1 VEVACKTAEDENED
15 DDEDENSNDYPNN
28 SYTPGKLMQP
38 DKKKPGLLAR
48 YMPILHWLPRYN
60 KAWLSGDI
68 VAGLSVWAL
77 MVPQCLGFAAICG
90 VPVQYGLYAAAIA
103 LIVYAFFASS
113 RHVVTGPSSTI
124 AAVTGA
130 AVLSVAKAGST
141 EAITLVAAIT
151 LLAGILYI
159 ILSVLRMGWISNF
172 LAESVLVGFVF
183 GIGIDVAVGQ
193 LKHITGTHVT
203 GESVWLKLASWITS
217 LPQTNT
223 ATLIVG
229 VVALVMLIVLK
240 IYVPRVPGAL
250 VTLVLGI
257 GASAVFD
264 LSAQGVAVVGKVPRG
279 LPIPVLPDISL
290 ITKNFGL
297 ILSGAIGVTL
307 VGFSESLAAARQY
320 ASKYH
325 YDIDVNQ
332 EMLAQGMSNVTSGF
346 FQGINVAGSLSKSAV
361 NDASGARSEMAS
373 LAQGVFVILTLL
385 FLAPLFADL
394 PEAVLGAIVIQAVV
408 FGLMD
413 VQAMKR
419 VYRLNRSEFW
429 VGTIALL
436 GVLTFGTLQGV
447 LIGLVLSLLVLIAR
461 SSRPEIPV
469 LGRSPDTGVF
479 HRLDENPDSET
490 YPGLVI
496 VRFDGPLYFANANA
510 LRDRIREVTTDV
522 DPSVTMVIIDM
533 EGVNYLDL
541 EGCDMLNEITENMKS
556 IGIEIHLARVKHGVR
571 DMLEKDGVD
580 KIIGSD
586 HIHNKVVEA
595 VQGFIQKDIPLTK
608 KDP

>member
-1 VEVACKTAEDENED
+1 MAAM
-15 DDEDENSNDYPNN
+15 
-28 SYTPGKLMQP
+28 MQQE
-38 DKKKPGLLAR
+38 KEKPGLLAR
-48 YMPILHWLPRYN
+48 YVPILHWLPHYN
-60 KAWLSGDI
+60 KTWLSGDI

-130 AVLSVAKAGST
+130 AVLSVAKAGSS
-141 EAITLVAAIT
+141 EAIALVAAIT
-151 LLAGILYI
+151 MLAGFLYI
-159 ILSVLRMGWISNF
+159 ILSVLRMGWVSNF

-193 LKHITGTHVT
+193 LKHVSGTHVT
-203 GESVWLKLASWITS
+203 GESVWQKLASWIAS
-217 LPQTNT
+217 LPQTSMT
-223 ATLIVG
+223 TLVVG
-229 VVALVMLIVLK
+229 VVALVILFVLK
-240 IYVPRVPGAL
+240 IYAPRVPGAF

-257 GASAVFD
+257 GASAIFD
-264 LSAQGVAVVGKVPRG
+264 LSAQDVAVVGTVPRG
-279 LPIPVLPDISL
+279 LPIPALPDISL

-297 ILSGAIGVTL
+297 ILSGAIGVLL

-325 YDIDVNQ
+325 YEIDINQ
-332 EMLAQGMSNVTSGF
+332 EMLAQGMANFTSGL
-346 FQGINVAGSLSKSAV
+346 FQGINVAGSLSKSSV
-361 NDASGARSEMAS
+361 NDASGAKSEMAS

-394 PEAVLGAIVIQAVV
+394 PEAVLGAIVIEAVI

-413 VQAMKR
+413 VKALKR
-419 VYRLNRSEFW
+419 IYRLNRTEFW

-436 GVLTFGTLQGV
+436 GVLTFGTLKGV
-447 LIGLVLSLLVLIAR
+447 LIGLLLSLIVLIAR
-461 SSRPEIPV
+461 SSRPDIPV
-469 LGRSPDTGVF
+469 LGRWPGTKVF
-479 HRLDENPDSET
+479 HRLSENPDSET

-496 VRFDGPLYFANANA
+496 IRFDGPLYFATANA
-510 LRDRIREVTTDV
+510 LRDKVREVTTDV
-522 DPSVTMVIIDM
+522 TPPVTMVLIDM

-541 EGCDMLNEITENMKS
+541 EGCDMLNEITKNMK
-556 IGIEIHLARVKHGVR
+556 GVGVEIHLARVKHEV
-571 DMLEKDGVD
+571 MELLAKDGVD
-580 KIIGSD
+580 EIMGRE
-586 HIHNKVVEA
+586 HIHNKVFEA
-595 VQGFIQKDIPLTK
+595 VQLFTQQQEPVVDKGQ
-608 KDP
+608 

>member
-1 VEVACKTAEDENED
+1 MKAMLRQEKEK
-15 DDEDENSNDYPNN
+15 S
-28 SYTPGKLMQP
+28 
-38 DKKKPGLLAR
+38 GLSAR
-48 YMPILHWLPRYN
+48 FVPILHWLPHYN

-90 VPVQYGLYAAAIA
+90 VPVQYGLYAAAIS
-103 LIVYAFFASS
+103 LIVYALFASS

-130 AVLSVAKAGST
+130 AVLSVAKAGSG
-141 EAITLVAAIT
+141 EAIALVAAIT
-151 LLAGILYI
+151 LLAGFLYI
-159 ILSVLRMGWISNF
+159 ILSVLRMGWVSNF

-193 LKHITGTHVT
+193 LKHVTGTHVS
-203 GESVWLKLASWITS
+203 GESVWLKLASWIAS
-217 LPQTNT
+217 LPQTST
-223 ATLIVG
+223 TTLVVG
-229 VVALVMLIVLK
+229 IVALVILIGLK
-240 IYVPRVPGAL
+240 IYAPRVPGAL

-257 GASAVFD
+257 GASAIFD

-279 LPIPVLPDISL
+279 LPIPALPDISL
-290 ITKNFGL
+290 ITKHFGL
-297 ILSGAIGVTL
+297 ILSGAIGVVL

-325 YDIDVNQ
+325 YDIDINQ
-332 EMLAQGMSNVTSGF
+332 EMLAQGMANLGSGL
-346 FQGINVAGSLSKSAV
+346 FQGINVAGSLSKSSV

-394 PEAVLGAIVIQAVV
+394 PEAVLGAIVIQAVI

-413 VQAMKR
+413 VKAMKR
-419 VYRLNRSEFW
+419 IYHLNRTEFR
-429 VGTIALL
+429 VGIIALL

-447 LIGLVLSLLVLIAR
+447 LIGLILSLLVLVAR
-461 SSRPEIPV
+461 SSRPDIPI
-469 LGRSPDTGVF
+469 LGRSPGTEVF
-479 HRLDENPDSET
+479 HRLKENPDSKA

-496 VRFDGPLYFANANA
+496 IRFDGPLYFANANA
-510 LRDRIREVTTDV
+510 LRDRVREVSTDV
-522 DPSVTMVIIDM
+522 TPPVTMVLIDM

-541 EGCDMLNEITENMKS
+541 EGCDMLTEITENMKGV
-556 IGIEIHLARVKHGVR
+556 GIVVHLARVKH
-571 DMLEKDGVD
+571 DIMEMLEKVGVD
-580 KIIGSD
+580 QIIGRD
-586 HIHNKVVEA
+586 HIHNKVVEG
-595 VQGFIQKDIPLTK
+595 VQWFTRRDEPAT
-608 KDP
+608 

>member
-1 VEVACKTAEDENED
+1 
-15 DDEDENSNDYPNN
+15 
-28 SYTPGKLMQP
+28 MQQA
-38 DKKKPGLLAR
+38 KKKPGLLSR
-48 YMPILHWLPRYN
+48 YMPIFHWLPHYD

-113 RHVVTGPSSTI
+113 HHVVTGPSSTI

-130 AVLSVAKAGST
+130 AVLSVAKTGSS
-141 EAITLVAAIT
+141 EAIALVAAIT
-151 LLAGILYI
+151 LLAGIFYLV
-159 ILSVLRMGWISNF
+159 LSILRMGWVSNF

-203 GESVWLKLASWITS
+203 GESVWLKLASWIVGLPHTS
-217 LPQTNT
+217 TT
-223 ATLIVG
+223 TLVVG
-229 VVALVMLIVLK
+229 MVALVILIGLK
-240 IYVPRVPGAL
+240 IYAPRVPGAL

-257 GASAVFD
+257 GASAIFD

-279 LPIPVLPDISL
+279 LPIPALPDISL
-290 ITKNFGL
+290 ITKHFGL
-297 ILSGAIGVTL
+297 ILSGAIGVVL

-325 YDIDVNQ
+325 YDIDINQ
-332 EMLAQGMSNVTSGF
+332 EMLAQGMANLGSGF
-346 FQGINVAGSLSKSAV
+346 FQGINVAGSLSKSSV
-361 NDASGARSEMAS
+361 NDASGAKSEMAS

-394 PEAVLGAIVIQAVV
+394 PEAVLGAIVIQAVI

-413 VQAMKR
+413 VKAMKR
-419 VYRLNRSEFW
+419 IYRLNRTEFR
-429 VGTIALL
+429 VGIIALL

-447 LIGLVLSLLVLIAR
+447 LIGLILSLLVLVAR
-461 SSRPEIPV
+461 SSRPDIPI
-469 LGRSPDTGVF
+469 LGRSPGTEVF
-479 HRLDENPDSET
+479 HRLKENPDSET

-496 VRFDGPLYFANANA
+496 IRFDGPLYFANANA
-510 LRDRIREVTTDV
+510 LRDRVREVTTDV
-522 DPSVTMVIIDM
+522 TPPVTMVLIDM

-541 EGCDMLNEITENMKS
+541 EGCDMLNEITENMQGV
-556 IGIEIHLARVKHGVR
+556 GIVVHLARIKHEIME
-571 DMLEKDGVD
+571 MLEKVGVD
-580 KIIGSD
+580 QIIGRD
-586 HIHNKVVEA
+586 HIHNKVVEG
-595 VQGFIQKDIPLTK
+595 VQWFTHMDEPAT
-608 KDP
+608 

>member
-1 VEVACKTAEDENED
+1 MTRPEQN
-15 DDEDENSNDYPNN
+15 
-28 SYTPGKLMQP
+28 
-38 DKKKPGLLAR
+38 KPGLFVR
-48 YMPILHWLPRYN
+48 YMPILHWLPRYK

-68 VAGLSVWAL
+68 IAGLSVWAL

-130 AVLSVAKAGST
+130 AVLSVAGAGSS

-159 ILSVLRMGWISNF
+159 ILSVLRMGWVSNF

-193 LKHITGTHVT
+193 LKHITGTNVV
-203 GESVWLKLASWITS
+203 GESVWLKFASWIAS
-217 LPQTNT
+217 LPQTSMT
-223 ATLIVG
+223 TLAVG
-229 VVALVMLIVLK
+229 IVALVVLILLK
-240 IYVPRVPGAL
+240 IYTPRVPGAL

-257 GASAVFD
+257 GASAIFD
-264 LSAQGVAVVGKVPRG
+264 LSGHGVAVVGKVPRG
-279 LPIPVLPDISL
+279 LPTPALPDISL
-290 ITKNFGL
+290 VTENFGL
-297 ILSGAIGVTL
+297 ILSGAIGVTF

-332 EMLAQGMSNVTSGF
+332 EMMAQGMANLASGF
-346 FQGINVAGSLSKSAV
+346 FQGINVAGSLSKSSV
-361 NDASGARSEMAS
+361 NDASGAKTEMAS

-394 PEAVLGAIVIQAVV
+394 PKSVLGAIVIQAVI

-413 VQAMKR
+413 VKAMKR
-419 VYRLNRSEFW
+419 IYRLNRSEFW

-436 GVLTFGTLQGV
+436 GVLTFGTLEGV
-447 LIGLVLSLLVLIAR
+447 LIGLILSLLVLIAR

-469 LGRSPDTGVF
+469 LGRSPGTDVF
-479 HRLDENPDSET
+479 HRLHGNPSSET

-496 VRFDGPLYFANANA
+496 IRFDGPLYFANASA
-510 LRDRIREVTTDV
+510 LRNRIREVSTDAN
-522 DPSVTMVIIDM
+522 PAVTMVLIDM
-533 EGVNYLDL
+533 EGVNYIDL
-541 EGCDMLNEITENMKS
+541 EGCDMLSEISENMKS
-556 IGIEIHLARVKHGVR
+556 IGIEIHLARVKHGVLE
-571 DMLEKDGVD
+571 MLEKDGVD

-586 HIHNKVVEA
+586 HIHNRVLEA
-595 VQGFIQKDIPLTK
+595 VEGFVRQELPLTK
-608 KDP
+608 SDD

>member
-1 VEVACKTAEDENED
+1 MVTKNFERNKKNMATMTQPENE
-15 DDEDENSNDYPNN
+15 
-28 SYTPGKLMQP
+28 
-38 DKKKPGLLAR
+38 KPGLLAR
-48 YMPILHWLPRYN
+48 YVPILHWLPHYN

-130 AVLSVAKAGST
+130 AVLSVAKAGSS
-141 EAITLVAAIT
+141 EAIALVAAIT
-151 LLAGILYI
+151 MLAGILYI
-159 ILSVLRMGWISNF
+159 ILSVLRMGWVSNF

-203 GESVWLKLASWITS
+203 GANVWQKLASWIAS
-217 LPQTNT
+217 LPQTGT
-223 ATLIVG
+223 ITLVVG
-229 VVALVMLIVLK
+229 VAALVILIVLK
-240 IYVPRVPGAL
+240 IYAPRVPGAL
-250 VTLVLGI
+250 LTLVLGI
-257 GASAVFD
+257 GASAIFD

-279 LPIPVLPDISL
+279 LPIPALPDISL

-297 ILSGAIGVTL
+297 ILSGAIGVLL

-325 YDIDVNQ
+325 YDIDINQ
-332 EMLAQGMSNVTSGF
+332 EMLAQGMANLGSGF
-346 FQGINVAGSLSKSAV
+346 FQGINVAGSLSKSSV
-361 NDASGARSEMAS
+361 NDASGAKSEMAS

-394 PEAVLGAIVIQAVV
+394 PEAVLGAIVIEAVV

-413 VQAMKR
+413 VKALKR
-419 VYRLNRSEFW
+419 VYRLNRTEFW
-429 VGTIALL
+429 VGIIALL
-436 GVLTFGTLQGV
+436 GVLTFGTLKGV
-447 LIGLVLSLLVLIAR
+447 LIGLVLSLLVLIGR

-469 LGRSPDTGVF
+469 LGRSPVTGVF

-522 DPSVTMVIIDM
+522 TPPVAMVLIDM

-541 EGCDMLNEITENMKS
+541 EGCDMLNEITKNMKS
-556 IGIEIHLARVKHGVR
+556 IGIEIHLARVKHEV
-571 DMLEKDGVD
+571 MKLLEKDGID
-580 KIIGSD
+580 QIIGRD

-595 VQGFIQKDIPLTK
+595 AQLFTQKEVRK
-608 KDP
+608 

>member
-1 VEVACKTAEDENED
+1 MTAM
-15 DDEDENSNDYPNN
+15 
-28 SYTPGKLMQP
+28 MQQ
-38 DKKKPGLLAR
+38 DQEKPGILAR
-48 YMPILHWLPRYN
+48 YVPILHWLPRYQ
-60 KAWLSGDI
+60 KAWLPGDT

-90 VPVQYGLYAAAIA
+90 VPVQYGLYAAAVA

-130 AVLSVAKAGST
+130 AVLSVAKAGSS
-141 EAITLVAAIT
+141 EAIALAAAIT
-151 LLAGILYI
+151 LLAGFLYI
-159 ILSVLRMGWISNF
+159 ILSVLKMGWVSNF

-203 GESVWLKLASWITS
+203 GESVWLKLAGWIAS
-217 LPQTNT
+217 LPQANVT
-223 ATLIVG
+223 TLFVG
-229 VVALVMLIVLK
+229 AAALVILIVLK
-240 IYVPRVPGAL
+240 IYAPRVPGAL

-279 LPIPVLPDISL
+279 LPIPTLPDISV

-297 ILSGAIGVTL
+297 ILSGAIGVLL

-325 YDIDVNQ
+325 YDIDINQ
-332 EMLAQGMSNVTSGF
+332 EMLAQGMANLGSGF
-346 FQGINVAGSLSKSAV
+346 FQGINVAGSLSKSSV
-361 NDASGARSEMAS
+361 NDASGAKSETAS

-394 PEAVLGAIVIQAVV
+394 PEAVLGAIVIEAVI

-413 VQAMKR
+413 VKAMKR
-419 VYRLNRSEFW
+419 VYRLNRTEFW
-429 VGTIALL
+429 VGLIALL

-447 LIGLVLSLLVLIAR
+447 LIGLILSLLVLIAR
-461 SSRPEIPV
+461 SSKPDIPV
-469 LGRSPDTGVF
+469 LGRWPGTEVF
-479 HRLDENPDSET
+479 HRLQENPDSET
-490 YPGLVI
+490 YPGLI
-496 VRFDGPLYFANANA
+496 IIRFDGPLYFATANA
-510 LRDRIREVTTDV
+510 LRNKVREVTTGA
-522 DPSVTMVIIDM
+522 DPLVTKLLIDM
-533 EGVNYLDL
+533 EGVNYIDL
-541 EGCDMLNEITENMKS
+541 EGCDMLNEIAENMK
-556 IGIEIHLARVKHGVR
+556 GVGVEIHLARVKHEVME
-571 DMLEKDGVD
+571 MLKKDGVD
-580 KIIGSD
+580 QIIGRD
-586 HIHNKVVEA
+586 HIHDKVIEA
-595 VQGFIQKDIPLTK
+595 VQLFSQKEKQVSENDR
-608 KDP
+608 

>member
-1 VEVACKTAEDENED
+1 
-15 DDEDENSNDYPNN
+15 
-28 SYTPGKLMQP
+28 MQSE
-38 DKKKPGLLAR
+38 KNKPGLFAR

-68 VAGLSVWAL
+68 IAGLSVWAL

-103 LIVYAFFASS
+103 LIVYAVFASS

-141 EAITLVAAIT
+141 DAIALVAAIT
-151 LLAGILYI
+151 LLAGILYS

-193 LKHITGTHVT
+193 LKHITGTQVT
-203 GESVWLKLASWITS
+203 GESVWLKMAGWIASLTH
-217 LPQTNT
+217 TNM

-229 VVALVMLIVLK
+229 VVALVMLILLK
-240 IYVPRVPGAL
+240 IYAPKVPGAL
-250 VTLVLGI
+250 VTLMLGI
-257 GASAVFD
+257 GASAIFD
-264 LSAQGVAVVGKVPRG
+264 LSAHGVAVVGKVPRG
-279 LPIPVLPDISL
+279 LPTPALPDISL
-290 ITKNFGL
+290 ITENFGL

-320 ASKYH
+320 ASRYH

-332 EMLAQGMSNVTSGF
+332 EMMAQGLANLASGF
-346 FQGINVAGSLSKSAV
+346 FQGINVAGSLSKSSV
-361 NDASGARSEMAS
+361 NDASGAQSEMAS
-373 LAQGVFVILTLL
+373 LAQGMFIILTLL

-413 VQAMKR
+413 VKAMKR
-419 VYRLNRSEFW
+419 IYRLNRSEFR
-429 VGTIALL
+429 VGSIALL

-447 LIGLVLSLLVLIAR
+447 IIGLVLSLLVLIAR
-461 SSRPEIPV
+461 SSKPEIPV
-469 LGRSPDTGVF
+469 LGRSPGTNLF
-479 HRLDENPDSET
+479 HRLDGNPDSAT

-496 VRFDGPLYFANANA
+496 IRFDGPLYFASANA
-510 LRDRIREVTTDV
+510 LRDRIREVTADV
-522 DPSVTMVIIDM
+522 DPPVTMVLIDM
-533 EGVNYLDL
+533 EGVNILDL
-541 EGCDMLNEITENMKS
+541 EGCDMLKEITENMKK
-556 IGIEIHLARVKHGVR
+556 IGTEIHLARVKHGVME
-571 DMLEKDGVD
+571 MLEKDRVD
-580 KIIGSD
+580 KIIGRD

-595 VQGFIQKDIPLTK
+595 VDEFVRRK
-608 KDP
+608 